1 MRRSRFI
8 RQLRQFCRKTGRSMS
23 VDFTMGKGSH
33 AGIKVDDKRTIIKAG
48 ELTPK
53 EIRSLLRQLGL
64 PSDALE

>member
-1 MRRSRFI
+1 MF
-8 RQLRQFCRKTGRSMS
+8 
-23 VDFTMGKGSH
+23 VDRTVGKGSH

-53 EIRSLLRQLGL
+53 EVRSLLGQLGL